1 MNNMTDIL
9 LTSAEFIKSATNC
22 SDNINEKVMQTA
34 IREAQEI
41 NLKSVI
47 GTKMLNKLKKLIDC
61 GSIYKGRYQAY
72 RLLLNECQY
81 FLAYTVLS
89 KLCMIT
95 TFKIDNMGLA
105 KTSDERI
112 ETLDVED
119 TLLIQDFYQKKAD
132 YFQMTLQNF
141 ILNNRIYLPEIS
153 ENNCH
158 DIHANLYSAAS
169 GGLWLGGRRG
179 RSFGC
184 CRHK

>member
-1 MNNMTDIL
+1 MTDIL
-9 LTSAEFIKSATNC
+9 LTSADFIKSATNC

-47 GTKMLNKLKKLIDC
+47 GTRMLDKLKRLVDTN
-61 GSIYKGRYQAY
+61 SIYKCKYNAY
-72 RLLLNECQY
+72 KLLLNECQY

-141 ILNNRIYLPEIS
+141 ILDNREYLPEIG
-153 ENNCH
+153 ENHCH

-169 GGLWLGGRRG
+169 GGLWLGGVRG
-179 RSFGC
+179 RGRGC
-184 CRHK
+184 CYRHK